1 MSEAHVAQE
10 TEAVTLQPVD
20 SATLK
25 STGKVL
31 AVHLSYSSRAA
42 QRGRVPANPSY
53 FMKASS
59 SLSLSGGTVERP
71 AGTEL
76 LAFEGEVALV
86 IGKPARRVSVEDAWS
101 YVGAVTASNDL
112 GVYDI
117 KYADKGSNIRS
128 KSGDGFTPVG
138 PALIP
143 ADKVDPAA
151 LRVRT
156 WVNGDLVQ
164 DDTTEALIFPFAQIV
179 ADLSQLMT
187 LEPGDMILTGTPAG
201 SSVIVPGDVVEVEV
215 DSPSTSLSSGR
226 LVTTVTQGDVPFAEF
241 GNTPKITDKD
251 REDAFG
257 SAEAAG
263 LAAKK
268 PVLTEELK
276 AKLASVATATI
287 SAALRKRGLNNV
299 SIDGL
304 QPTKTDRKVIGTART
319 LRYVPNREDLFKSHG
334 GGYNAQKRII
344 DAVGPGEI
352 LVMEA
357 RGEKGAGTLG
367 EGNVTFTKEGDAI
380 VVSNAGDATA
390 LIHSR
395 VHQVPAHGHP
405 PQFQRAG
412 KVAARVVGIGLVGEG
427 RGEKADPR
435 ARASAR
441 ATPTTRSASA
451 ALSRALSHGSRAS
464 RCGISDALPPPGREG
479 SGAGCEAG
487 ISSPMTFSTNSFA
500 ASLASAA
507 GKYTLMV
514 TQAVSAL
521 ALTVVIYVM
530 VGEYDEGVWREAMTS
545 ALVAAASCD
554 SPSESPT

>member
-1 MSEAHVAQE
+1 LSEGNVAQE
-10 TEAVTLQPVD
+10 VSRDVRLQPLE
-20 SATLK
+20 AAALK
-25 STGKVL
+25 NTGKVL

-42 QRGRVPANPSY
+42 QRGRIPANPSY

-86 IGKPARRVSVEDAWS
+86 IGKPARRVGLDEAWS

-138 PALIP
+138 PNLIP
-143 ADKVDPAA
+143 AELVDPAG
-151 LRVRT
+151 LRIRT
-156 WVNGDLVQ
+156 WVNGELVQ
-164 DDTTEALIFPFAQIV
+164 EDTTADLIFPFAQIV

-187 LEPGDMILTGTPAG
+187 LEPGDIILTGTPAG

-215 DSPSTSLSSGR
+215 DSPGTGLSSGR
-226 LVTTVTQGDVPFAEF
+226 LATTVTQGEVPFAEF
-241 GNTPKITDKD
+241 GNTPKVTDQD
-251 REDAFG
+251 REDAYG

-263 LAAKK
+263 LASKA

-287 SAALRKRGLNNV
+287 SGALRKRGLNNV

-304 QPTKTDRKVIGTART
+304 QPTKTGRKVIGTART

-334 GGYNAQKRII
+334 GGFNAQKRII
-344 DAVGPGEI
+344 DDLNEGDV

-367 EGNVTFTKEGDAI
+367 DILALRAQVRGAAGVITDGGVRDLSAVAGLDIPAFYATAHPAVLGRKHVPWDTDITIACGGTTVQPGDIIIADEDGILVLPPSLAEEVADEAVEQERQDAFVFQMVKEGHKVDGLFPM
-380 VVSNAGDATA
+380 NADWLAKYQAWTA
-390 LIHSR
+390 
-395 VHQVPAHGHP
+395 
-405 PQFQRAG
+405 
-412 KVAARVVGIGLVGEG
+412 
-427 RGEKADPR
+427 
-435 ARASAR
+435 
-441 ATPTTRSASA
+441 
-451 ALSRALSHGSRAS
+451 
-464 RCGISDALPPPGREG
+464 
-479 SGAGCEAG
+479 SGGG
-487 ISSPMTFSTNSFA
+487 
-500 ASLASAA
+500 
-507 GKYTLMV
+507 
-514 TQAVSAL
+514 Q
-521 ALTVVIYVM
+521 
-530 VGEYDEGVWREAMTS
+530 
-545 ALVAAASCD
+545 
-554 SPSESPT
+554 

>member
-25 STGKVL
+25 NTGKVL

-156 WVNGDLVQ
+156 WVNGELVQ

-226 LVTTVTQGDVPFAEF
+226 LVTTVTQGEVPFAEF
-241 GNTPKITDKD
+241 GNTPKVTDKD

-263 LAAKK
+263 LAANK

-334 GGYNAQKRII
+334 GGFNAQKRII
-344 DAVGPGEI
+344 DDLNEGDV

-367 EGNVTFTKEGDAI
+367 DILALRAHKRGAAGVITDGGVRDLTAVAGLDIPAFYASAHPAVLGRKHVPWDTDITVACGGTTVQPGDIIVADADGILVLPPSLAEEVADEAVEQERRDAFVFQMVQEGHKVDGLFPMNEEWQAKYHEW
-380 VVSNAGDATA
+380 
-390 LIHSR
+390 
-395 VHQVPAHGHP
+395 
-405 PQFQRAG
+405 
-412 KVAARVVGIGLVGEG
+412 VAAGGG
-427 RGEKADPR
+427 
-435 ARASAR
+435 
-441 ATPTTRSASA
+441 
-451 ALSRALSHGSRAS
+451 
-464 RCGISDALPPPGREG
+464 
-479 SGAGCEAG
+479 
-487 ISSPMTFSTNSFA
+487 
-500 ASLASAA
+500 
-507 GKYTLMV
+507 
-514 TQAVSAL
+514 Q
-521 ALTVVIYVM
+521 
-530 VGEYDEGVWREAMTS
+530 
-545 ALVAAASCD
+545 
-554 SPSESPT
+554 

>member
-1 MSEAHVAQE
+1 MRPLDAA
-10 TEAVTLQPVD
+10 A
-20 SATLK
+20 LK
-25 STGKVL
+25 NTGKVL
-31 AVHLSYSSRAA
+31 AVHLSYRSRAA
-42 QRGRVPANPSY
+42 QRGRIPANPSY

-86 IGKPARRVSVEDAWS
+86 IGRPARRVGLDEAWS

-138 PALIP
+138 PNLIP
-143 ADKVDPAA
+143 AELVDPAG
-151 LRVRT
+151 LRIRT
-156 WVNGDLVQ
+156 WVNGELVQ
-164 DDTTEALIFPFAQIV
+164 EDTTADLIFPFAQIV

-187 LEPGDMILTGTPAG
+187 LEPGDIILTGTPAG

-215 DSPSTSLSSGR
+215 DSPDAGLSSGR
-226 LVTTVTQGDVPFAEF
+226 LTTTVTQGEVPFAGF
-241 GNTPKITDKD
+241 GDTPRITDKD
-251 REDAFG
+251 REDAYG

-263 LAAKK
+263 LAPAA

-304 QPTKTDRKVIGTART
+304 QPTKTGRKVIGTART

-344 DAVGPGEI
+344 DALNEGDV

-367 EGNVTFTKEGDAI
+367 DILALRAQVRGAAGVITDGGVRDLSAVADLDIPAFYSNAHPAVLGRKHVPWDTDVTVACGGATVQPGDIIVADEDGILVLPPSLAEEIAEEAVEQERQDSFVFQMVKEGHKVDGLFPM
-380 VVSNAGDATA
+380 NADWLAKY
-390 LIHSR
+390 R
-395 VHQVPAHGHP
+395 EW
-405 PQFQRAG
+405 
-412 KVAARVVGIGLVGEG
+412 VAAGGG
-427 RGEKADPR
+427 
-435 ARASAR
+435 
-441 ATPTTRSASA
+441 
-451 ALSRALSHGSRAS
+451 
-464 RCGISDALPPPGREG
+464 
-479 SGAGCEAG
+479 
-487 ISSPMTFSTNSFA
+487 
-500 ASLASAA
+500 
-507 GKYTLMV
+507 
-514 TQAVSAL
+514 Q
-521 ALTVVIYVM
+521 
-530 VGEYDEGVWREAMTS
+530 
-545 ALVAAASCD
+545 
-554 SPSESPT
+554 